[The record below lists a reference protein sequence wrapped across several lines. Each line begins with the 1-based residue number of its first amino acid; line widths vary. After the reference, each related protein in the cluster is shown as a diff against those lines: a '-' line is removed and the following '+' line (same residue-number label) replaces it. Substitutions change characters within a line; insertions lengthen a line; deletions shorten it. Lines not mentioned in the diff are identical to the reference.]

1 MNKKYLPGYIL
12 FVFLWGLFFNGC
24 AQQPAGTVFVKDG
37 KQYGIVKSGT
47 FRHRWWNYFER
58 GLSYAEGQFYQN
70 SVSDF
75 QEAIRQ
81 REKDQRRARTYGMHF
96 MDYFPHRELGIVY
109 FEMGDLQVAQA
120 ELALSLSQFPSAKAQ
135 FYLDRVRKQLIEQE
149 VKEILPPKL
158 SLDIKTKTIWTRADP
173 VILAGSAEDEHYIK
187 TITIN
192 GVPIFLEH
200 SQKQVTFQKQLALA
214 QGRHIVE
221 VEAYNIVGGRTG
233 RQVTIVVDREGPMIS
248 LEHVR
253 VKAGSS
259 SKQITLAGSL
269 YDQAGVAELRINGHQ
284 LSIQAG
290 PEVSFTHQLSTDAD
304 ELEFMAGDTLGNLT
318 TARISLTGLR
328 TAHDTRVI
336 YAGLS
341 SDLNNSVQAAVFG
354 SQDTRAPEIILR
366 GWTDKQTVYL
376 EKVYLEGQV
385 KGESPV
391 VGLEMNSKSILKRK
405 GKLILFSQ
413 FIELAEGE
421 NKIAIRAR
429 DEKGQVT
436 KKTISIIRRIPKA
449 LQLAER
455 MSLTV
460 LPFDQ
465 KGDLTVASD
474 FFQDFMIDAI
484 VNQDRFQVVERNK
497 LDMILQEQKLSRTNL
512 FDEKTALKVGRL
524 VAAQSLMAGSIIQSR
539 LGSEIITRMI
549 DTETSDIL
557 AVVDIYDEVTDISSM
572 RSLSEGLAIKFHR
585 EFPLIDG
592 VVVQK
597 KGNSIFTDLGKGKIK
612 IRRRLIVFREEP
624 IKHPV
629 TGKWLG
635 SDNVILGR
643 ARVTQVMPELSKADI
658 LDGKTE
664 TIKPLDKVI
673 TE

>member
-1 MNKKYLPGYIL
+1 M
-12 FVFLWGLFFNGC
+12 
-24 AQQPAGTVFVKDG
+24 
-37 KQYGIVKSGT
+37 
-47 FRHRWWNYFER
+47 
-58 GLSYAEGQFYQN
+58 
-70 SVSDF
+70 
-75 QEAIRQ
+75 
-81 REKDQRRARTYGMHF
+81 
-96 MDYFPHRELGIVY
+96 GIVY
-109 FEMGDLQVAQA
+109 FEIGDLQGAQA
-120 ELALSLSQFPSAKAQ
+120 ELELSLNQFPSAKAQ

-149 VKEILPPKL
+149 VKEVLPPKL

-192 GVPIFLEH
+192 GVPILLER

-221 VEAYNIVGGRTG
+221 VEAYNIVGVRA
-233 RQVTIVVDREGPMIS
+233 RQQVTIVVDREGPMIS
-248 LEHVR
+248 LEHVT

-269 YDQAGVAELRINGHQ
+269 YDQAGVVDLRINGHQ

-328 TAHDTRVI
+328 AADDTRVI

-341 SDLNNSVQAAVFG
+341 SDLDNSVQAAVFG

-391 VGLEMNSKSILKRK
+391 VGLEINSKPILKRK

-421 NKIAIRAR
+421 NQIAIRAR

-465 KGDLTVASD
+465 KGDLTAASD

-497 LDMILQEQKLSRTNL
+497 LDIILQEQKLSRTHL
-512 FDEKTALKVGRL
+512 FDDKTALKIGRL

-658 LDGKTE
+658 LDGKIE
-664 TIKPLDKVI
+664 AIKPLDKVI